1 MGGGP
6 PAEVTVD
13 NRLVQTLLTEQHPD
27 LANLPLTQVGEGW
40 DNVLFRLG
48 EDLAVRL
55 PRRAASAPMIEHEQR
70 WLPEL
75 ARRLPLPVPTP
86 VRRGRPGAGFPW
98 SWSVVRWLPGVTA
111 VAELRNP
118 QTVAASLGRFLRALH
133 QPAPED
139 APRSPFRSIPLDART
154 SRLHEHLD
162 QLRDVINRERVL
174 ALWDRLVV
182 TPRWPG
188 PPMWIHGD
196 LHPANL
202 LLVDDQLAAVIDFG
216 DITCGDPATDLSV
229 MWMLLPPE
237 HRETLFTA
245 AGRHRSNPADEEIWR
260 RARGWALSIGVAV
273 VALGREGNPLTEL
286 GIRAIAAA
294 LAAERIER

>member
-1 MGGGP
+1 
-6 PAEVTVD
+6 
-13 NRLVQTLLTEQHPD
+13 
-27 LANLPLTQVGEGW
+27 
-40 DNVLFRLG
+40 
-48 EDLAVRL
+48 
-55 PRRAASAPMIEHEQR
+55 MIEHEQR